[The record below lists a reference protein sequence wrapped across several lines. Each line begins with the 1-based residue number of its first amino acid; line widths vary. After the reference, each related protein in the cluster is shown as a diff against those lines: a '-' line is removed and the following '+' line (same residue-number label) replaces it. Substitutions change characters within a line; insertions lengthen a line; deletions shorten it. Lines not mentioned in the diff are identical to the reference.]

1 MPYLKRDTRQ
11 ADPSHR
17 IYYLL
22 IDGNNALP
30 YLVFLHEGLGCTAMW
45 GDFPAKLCATTG
57 CPGLVYDRLGYG
69 QSSPFIHKRT
79 IHYLHDYAL
88 CELPQLLDRII
99 PKRPYILIGHSD
111 GGSISLIFSAERP
124 PLLQGII
131 TEAAHIFVEE
141 MTLTGIKAANEAW
154 AGGKLKG
161 LTKYHGDK
169 TKALYH
175 AWSGTWL
182 SNWFSSWNIEYLL
195 ASIEAPLLVIQGAD
209 DQYAAPDH
217 ATRIAAQTSGYGR
230 VVMVDDCAHVPHIEA
245 QAVVLQ
251 LMVDFIA
258 RIFTQFYRF

>member
-1 MPYLKRDTRQ
+1 MPYLTQYTQQ

-17 IYYLL
+17 LYYLL
-22 IDGNNALP
+22 IDGTRALP

-45 GDFPAKLCATTG
+45 GDFPAKLCAATG
-57 CPGLVYDRLGYG
+57 CPGLMYDRLGYG
-69 QSSPFIHKRT
+69 QSSPLIHKRT

-88 CELPQLLDRII
+88 CELPQLLNRII
-99 PKRPYILIGHSD
+99 PKTPYFLIGHSD
-111 GGSISLIFSAERP
+111 GGSISLIFGAQRP

-141 MTLTGIKAANEAW
+141 MTLTGIKTANEAW
-154 AGGKLKG
+154 ARGKLKG

-169 TKALYH
+169 TDTLYH

-182 SNWFSSWNIEYLL
+182 ADWFSSWNIEYLL
-195 ASIEAPLLVIQGAD
+195 PSIKAPLLVIQGTD
-209 DQYAAPDH
+209 DQYAAPAH
-217 ATRIAAQTSGYGR
+217 ATRIAAQTSGLAR
-230 VVMVDDCAHVPHIEA
+230 VEMVSECAHVPHIEA

-258 RIFTQFYRF
+258 RKNH